1 MDDASYRLT
10 AFDKDWTLDVKRNK
24 YVCWQTFLF
33 TESDSWNKLVGGRR
47 KVIDFVILFSCY
59 QQDLWLQD
67 RWNLLVYSCICSL
80 VVISFVLHF
89 IPYVVVWL
97 AYFIIL
103 HYIISIYF
111 FVFSFHSLTVHYVLM
126 CGYESCISI
135 CQYITLFCFSFR
147 ELIPSSFA
155 VRTFEN
161 DGSEV
166 IQEVDISYRTY

>member
-111 FVFSFHSLTVHYVLM
+111 FVFSFHSLTVPLCSYVWKWFM
-126 CGYESCISI
+126 HINMSI
-135 CQYITLFCFSFR
+135 YH
-147 ELIPSSFA
+147 
-155 VRTFEN
+155 
-161 DGSEV
+161 V
-166 IQEVDISYRTY
+166 ILLLL